1 MFCTIE
7 DAWGSDFNDG
17 KSTESEVSNKSDEFR
32 RREYKSPSSDTE
44 KKEYVQY
51 MKLKEKFMT
60 EDDKVCV
67 AVNTHINQ
75 CPACKARYLRKQ
87 EYFDLPTI
95 NDMMT
100 KLRDNSDAM
109 ILVLLCV
116 LILLI
121 VKLFSSK

>member
-17 KSTESEVSNKSDEFR
+17 KSTESDMSNKSDEFR
-32 RREYKSPSSDTE
+32 RREYKAPSSDSE
-44 KKEYVQY
+44 RKDYVQY
-51 MKLKEKFMT
+51 MKLKEKFNT

-75 CPACKARYLRKQ
+75 CPACKARYLKKQ
-87 EYFDLPTI
+87 EHFELPTV
-95 NDMMT
+95 NDMMN
-100 KLRDNSDAM
+100 KLRENSDAM
-109 ILVLLCV
+109 ILVLLCI

-121 VKLFSSK
+121 VKLFASK